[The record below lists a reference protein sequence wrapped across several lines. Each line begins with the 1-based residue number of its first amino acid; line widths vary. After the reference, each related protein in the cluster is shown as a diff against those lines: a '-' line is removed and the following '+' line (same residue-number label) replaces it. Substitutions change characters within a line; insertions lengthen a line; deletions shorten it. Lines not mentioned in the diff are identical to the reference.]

1 MSRKKLK
8 KEDKR
13 QELSI
18 SLDIFLNDK
27 LEKYM
32 SENGYDNKSKYIER
46 LIKEDLT
53 NRGENIEE
61 KF

>member
-13 QELSI
+13 KELSI

>member
-1 MSRKKLK
+1 MSRKKLN

-13 QELSI
+13 KELSV
-18 SLDIFLNDK
+18 SLDISLNEK

-32 SENGYDNKSKYIER
+32 TDNGYDNKSKYIER
-46 LIKEDLT
+46 LIKEDLLG
-53 NRGENIEE
+53 RGEDIEE